1 MIQALIELDDFFLRR
16 GKLFQTLQKLVQGL
30 SRAEIDYAVV
40 GGMALVFH
48 GYVRATQ
55 DINVLLTPEGLKTF
69 QRELVGRGFVPA
81 FSGAKRMFRDA
92 ENGVV
97 VEFLVTGEF
106 PGDRRPK
113 AICFPHPVVAAIE
126 RDGIW
131 IIQLNALIEL
141 KLASGLSGS
150 DRLKDLA
157 DVQELIRTLKL
168 SRKLAIELDESV
180 RDGFL
185 QLWDGIE
192 RAGRERLDFE
202 R

>member
-1 MIQALIELDDFFLRR
+1 MQR
-16 GKLFQTLQKLVQGL
+16 GKLFQTLQKLALGL
-30 SRAEIDYAVV
+30 NRAEIDYAVV
-40 GGMALVFH
+40 GGIALVFH

-55 DINVLLTPEGLKTF
+55 DIDVLLTPEGLETF

-92 ENGVV
+92 ETRVP

-106 PGDRRPK
+106 PGDGRPK
-113 AICFPHPVVAAIE
+113 AICFPNPVVAAIE
-126 RDGIW
+126 RDGIQ
-131 IIQLNALIEL
+131 IIRLNTLIEL

-157 DVQELIRTLKL
+157 DVQELIRTLSL
-168 SRKLAIELDESV
+168 SRLLAMQLDESV

-192 RAGRERLDFE
+192 KAGRDRFDFE
-202 R
+202 P